1 MKSLFADCAAVKI
14 SLKRDALVFQGR
26 HAGEYELSS
35 KVDGKP
41 SFKSG
46 ERAIWYNAENDGWI
60 VGILANLGKFTGDIW
75 TKDEFEGL
83 TDGRNVWKYQNQG
96 WKDAGPNDVDVQCI
110 HIQGEYVPLSPPH
123 LRGGCEAREKLR
135 QEAPTRF

>member
-1 MKSLFADCAAVKI
+1 MCCCKNQPQ
-14 SLKRDALVFQGR
+14 RDALVFQGR
-26 HAGEYELSS
+26 YAGEYEVSS

-110 HIQGEYVPLSPPH
+110 RSSKCLQVLKSISVMGSILVKYSGVQLKRDAS
-123 LRGGCEAREKLR
+123 K
-135 QEAPTRF
+135 

>member
-26 HAGEYELSS
+26 YAGEYEVSS

-110 HIQGEYVPLSPPH
+110 RSSKCLQVLKSISVMGSFLVKY
-123 LRGGCEAREKLR
+123 
-135 QEAPTRF
+135 